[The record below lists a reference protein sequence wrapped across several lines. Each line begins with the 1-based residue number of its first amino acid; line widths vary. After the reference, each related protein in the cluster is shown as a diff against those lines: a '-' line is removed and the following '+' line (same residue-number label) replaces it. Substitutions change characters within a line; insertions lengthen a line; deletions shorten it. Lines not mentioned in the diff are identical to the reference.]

1 MRKIYNPL
9 TGADVTSTVQGILQS
24 GATLVTVYTYRILFS
39 IFWNY
44 NPYGAWGSYTFTD
57 ASFPIFVN
65 YQQID
70 AGAAKQIGHWLHG
83 SLIGTGLNFYPETM
97 IHDKLSYGIGFEDK
111 PVTLDWAIDDTKTYY
126 VVEEDA
132 ITGIFNTSIGELVS
146 PVNCTLKQGMSLG
159 WFTDCPVW
167 IHTALFTDFPDR
179 GGTFL
184 GTALMFRGYIRKVVA
199 TRSRLKIVLSSLMDM
214 FQTTQIPTQTI
225 TPNNRALPYVPTSVS
240 AYGGDWTVPVVIT
253 ERVLQ
258 FNTAEAIPVNAL
270 QDSWITFYPN
280 TFTSSIIYTNGFPAP
295 PAFRIQGND
304 VSTGTTVKV
313 YFYEPFAMS
322 NNILPT
328 VFTQLVAG
336 SGGANPGFLY
346 LPPPEMS
353 A

>member
-9 TGADVTSTVQGILQS
+9 TGSDVTASVQSTLQN
-24 GATLVTVYTYRILFS
+24 GQPLVAAYLYRIFFS

-57 ASFPIFVN
+57 AAFPIFVN

-70 AGAAKQIGHWLHG
+70 AGAAQAIGHYLHG
-83 SLIGTGLNFYPETM
+83 SLQGTGLNFYPEAIT
-97 IHDKLSYGIGFEDK
+97 HDKLSYGIGFEDK
-111 PVTLDWAIDDTKTYY
+111 PVTLDWAIDDTKTYN

-146 PVNCTLKQGMSLG
+146 PVNCTVKQGMALG
-159 WFTDCPVW
+159 WFTDCPVF
-167 IHTALFTDFPDR
+167 IHVALFSDFPDR

-184 GTALMFRGYIRKVVA
+184 GTSLMFRGYIRKVIA
-199 TRSRLKIVLSSLMDM
+199 TRSRLKVVLSSLMDV
-214 FQTTQIPTQTI
+214 FQSTQIPTQTI
-225 TPNNRALPYVPTSVS
+225 TPNSRQLPYVPTAVS
-240 AYGGDWTVPVVIT
+240 PYGLDWTTPVVIT

-258 FNTAEAIPVNAL
+258 FNTAEVIAANAL
-270 QDSWITFYPN
+270 QDSWIVFYPN
-280 TFTSSIIYTNGFPAP
+280 TFTSSIIYSNGMPVP
-295 PAFRIQGND
+295 PGFRIQGND
-304 VSTGTTVKV
+304 AATGTTVTV